1 MARRSTAQKL
11 KLPVLGIFRSF
22 AVVGVEPAI
31 MGVGPA
37 YAIPAAVQKAGLTFA
52 DIDVFEIN
60 EAFASQ
66 ATYCIKHL
74 NLPAEKV
81 FFALHFFFF
90 FFFKLFWYPPAPRIA
105 VALILLL
112 PLGQPEWRGH
122 RARAPPGLHRRSNDC
137 HPPPRTQAQKGVRIS
152 FLRIAC
158 YNPNTHAASLCDC
171 AEVSAAAMAWC
182 PCALAPVWA
191 LQRSMRLKTSQM

>member
-11 KLPVLGIFRSF
+11 KLPVLGVFRSF

-90 FFFKLFWYPPAPRIA
+90 FF
-105 VALILLL
+105 
-112 PLGQPEWRGH
+112 
-122 RARAPPGLHRRSNDC
+122 
-137 HPPPRTQAQKGVRIS
+137 
-152 FLRIAC
+152 
-158 YNPNTHAASLCDC
+158 
-171 AEVSAAAMAWC
+171 
-182 PCALAPVWA
+182 
-191 LQRSMRLKTSQM
+191 